1 MKQSVPVPAFL
12 TKLWALV
19 EDPDTNEFICWNQNG
34 HGFLVLDEQRFAKE
48 ILPKYFKHNNMASFV
63 RQLNMYGFRKV
74 LNVDAGI
81 VKQERDGPVEFQHPY
96 FKQGQDELLEN
107 IKRKVSSI
115 KPEEAKI
122 QQEGLN
128 AILSSVQ
135 ELQGKQENLDSRLTS
150 LKWENET
157 LWREIADLR
166 QKHAQ
171 QQQVIRQIIKF
182 IVSLVQNNQIVTLK
196 RKRPIMI
203 NTTGPSKPK
212 YFHHLVKEPDDT
224 THVPVHGPNGV
235 KQCVRTVE
243 DIVICDITDTQKEK
257 NEESTFAVDD
267 ELPKVVQ
274 QDNSLCE
281 ETTKSQEQL
290 PTSEIMDVCS
300 TDNVMN
306 TMMNDNVETTN
317 AESSISSEDPISM
330 MDSILNENAVIS
342 QNINLLGKI
351 ELMDYLDSIDCSL
364 EDFQATLSGKQF
376 NVDAEVLSDV
386 SSVKENRNG
395 AESKVDENK
404 SSDTGKQLMQYN
416 MYPVLTFLDGNA
428 SSLLEKENT
437 TSGLKC
443 TCEDNHLQKNEN
455 TEKVEQENKKKT
467 SQLFKL
473 EPLTEEEAREETLFY
488 LCELT
493 PSNSLD
499 GENSLLDS

>member
-122 QQEGLN
+122 QQEGLT

-212 YFHHLVKEPDDT
+212 YFHHIVKEPDDS
-224 THVPVHGPNGV
+224 THVSVHGPNGV
-235 KQCVRTVE
+235 KQCVRTVD
-243 DIVICDITDTQKEK
+243 DIVICDITDTQKGK
-257 NEESTFAVDD
+257 NEESTFTVND
-267 ELPKVVQ
+267 ELSKVAE

-281 ETTKSQEQL
+281 ETTKCQEQL
-290 PTSEIMDVCS
+290 SSSEIMDVCS
-300 TDNVMN
+300 TDHVMN
-306 TMMNDNVETTN
+306 TMITDNVETTN
-317 AESSISSEDPISM
+317 TESSISSEDPISM

-376 NVDAEVLSDV
+376 NIDPDVLSDV
-386 SSVKENRNG
+386 SSAKENRNG
-395 AESKVDENK
+395 VESKVDENK

-428 SSLLEKENT
+428 SCLLEKEHT

-455 TEKVEQENKKKT
+455 AEKVERENKKKT

-493 PSNSLD
+493 PTNSLD

>member
-1 MKQSVPVPAFL
+1 MKQTVAVPAFL

-34 HGFLVLDEQRFAKE
+34 HGFLVLDEQRFSKE
-48 ILPKYFKHNNMASFV
+48 ILPMYFKHNNMASFV

-74 LNVDAGI
+74 LHVDGGI
-81 VKQERDGPVEFQHPY
+81 VKQERDGPVEFQHPF
-96 FKQGQDELLEN
+96 FKQGQDDLLEN

-115 KPEEAKI
+115 KPDEAKI

-135 ELQGKQENLDSRLTS
+135 EIQAKQESLDSRLTS

-157 LWREIADLR
+157 LWREIGDLR

-203 NTTGPSKPK
+203 NTSGPSKPK
-212 YFHHLVKEPDDT
+212 YFHHIVKEPDDA

-235 KQCVRTVE
+235 KQCVRNLD
-243 DIVICDITDTQKEK
+243 DIVICDITDRPT
-257 NEESTFAVDD
+257 EESEKDEASVFATNEVT
-267 ELPKVVQ
+267 E
-274 QDNSLCE
+274 QDNSSHKVVNTE
-281 ETTKSQEQL
+281 NQESL
-290 PTSEIMDVCS
+290 PSSEIMDVCS
-300 TDNVMN
+300 TDQVMN
-306 TMMNDNVETTN
+306 TMINDNVEITN
-317 AESSISSEDPISM
+317 TESSISSEDPISM
-330 MDSILNENAVIS
+330 MDSILKDNAVIS
-342 QNINLLGKI
+342 QNINLLGKV

-376 NVDAEVLSDV
+376 NVDPDILSDV
-386 SSVKENRNG
+386 SGTKESLNG
-395 AESKVDENK
+395 TDSKVDESK
-404 SSDTGKQLMQYN
+404 SSNTGKQLMQYN
-416 MYPVLTFLDGNA
+416 MYPVLAFLDGTTSA
-428 SSLLEKENT
+428 ILEKEHIAPSNKY
-437 TSGLKC
+437 SID
-443 TCEDNHLQKNEN
+443 DNHLQKNEP
-455 TEKVEQENKKKT
+455 VEGENQKKKT

-473 EPLTEEEAREETLFY
+473 EPLTEEEAKEETLFY

-493 PSNSLD
+493 PSSTLD

>member
-1 MKQSVPVPAFL
+1 MKQTVAVPAFL

-34 HGFLVLDEQRFAKE
+34 HGFLVLDEQRFSKE

-74 LNVDAGI
+74 LNVDGGI
-81 VKQERDGPVEFQHPY
+81 VKQERDGPVEFQHPF
-96 FKQGQDELLEN
+96 FKQGQDDLLEN

-115 KPEEAKI
+115 KPDEAKI

-135 ELQGKQENLDSRLTS
+135 EIQGKQENLDSRLTS

-157 LWREIADLR
+157 LWREIGDLR

-203 NTTGPSKPK
+203 NTSGPSKPK
-212 YFHHLVKEPDDT
+212 YFHHLVKETDDA

-235 KQCVRTVE
+235 KQCVRTLD
-243 DIVICDITDTQKEK
+243 DIVICDITDKPTEK
-257 NEESTFAVDD
+257 TEEDEASAVSTNE
-267 ELPKVVQ
+267 VVE
-274 QDNSLCE
+274 QDNSLHE
-281 ETTKSQEQL
+281 VNAKNGEPL
-290 PTSEIMDVCS
+290 PSSEVMDVCS
-300 TDNVMN
+300 TDHVMN
-306 TMMNDNVETTN
+306 TMINDNVETTN
-317 AESSISSEDPISM
+317 TESSISSEDPISM
-330 MDSILNENAVIS
+330 MDSILKESAVIS
-342 QNINLLGKI
+342 QNINLLGKV

-376 NVDAEVLSDV
+376 NVDPDILSDV
-386 SSVKENRNG
+386 SGTKESLNG
-395 AESKVDENK
+395 TESKVDESK
-404 SSDTGKQLMQYN
+404 SSNTGKQLMQYN
-416 MYPVLTFLDGNA
+416 MYPVLAFLDGTTSA
-428 SSLLEKENT
+428 VLEKEHIAPGHKY
-437 TSGLKC
+437 SLD
-443 TCEDNHLQKNEN
+443 DNHPQRNEL
-455 TEKVEQENKKKT
+455 VGENEKKKT

-488 LCELT
+488 LCELA
-493 PSNSLD
+493 PSSTLD